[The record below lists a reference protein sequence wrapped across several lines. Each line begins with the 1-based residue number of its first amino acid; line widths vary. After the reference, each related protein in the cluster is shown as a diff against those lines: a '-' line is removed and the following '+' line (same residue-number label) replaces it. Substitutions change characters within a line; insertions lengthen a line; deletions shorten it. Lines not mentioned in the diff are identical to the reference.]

1 MEGDYQ
7 LVDDEGNAFQAAIPP
22 FALLTPTP

>member
-7 LVDDEGNAFQAAIPP
+7 LVDDEGNAFEAMIPR
-22 FALLTPTP
+22 FALLTPST